1 MDDQS
6 AIQLESN
13 TVSPRQEVVGVFGVP
28 NKKTQDVNDGLIEY
42 ADALEAIDENT
53 PLAEL
58 NAISMSDNNGGRI
71 FF

>member
-6 AIQLESN
+6 NKLLESN
-13 TVSPRQEVVGVFGVP
+13 TITPQQEVVGLFGVR
-28 NKKTQDVNDGLIEY
+28 NKKTQNPDDGLIEY
-42 ADALEAIDENT
+42 ADALEAIDENN

-58 NAISMSDNNGGRI
+58 NAVSMSDNNGGRI

>member
-1 MDDQS
+1 MDDKS

-13 TVSPRQEVVGVFGVP
+13 TVSPQLEVEGVFGVP